1 MLHEKTVLV
10 EVPEVSLSLDGRLCS
25 GGGNGPGNL
34 TSFQK

>member
-25 GGGNGPGNL
+25 GGGGGGVK
-34 TSFQK
+34 TGRGI